1 MYSLIEGPFI
11 FYAKPNYEYKSKYSM
26 YVGSTR
32 MINHWIGCFVTLF
45 GFLIALSRMRD
56 KIVRVKMWNLW
67 YRMTCR
73 RSKMVKFDEFEKIVE
88 QS

>member
-1 MYSLIEGPFI
+1 MYSLLEGPFI
-11 FYAKPNYEYKSKYSM
+11 FYAKPAYNYKPEYLM

-32 MINHWIGCFVTLF
+32 LISHWIGCSVTLF